1 METLLPHLPAI
12 AATFVLAGIVKGVI
26 GLGLPTVAMGLLGLV
41 MPPAQAAVLLL
52 VPSLVTNVWQL
63 VTGPK
68 FAALA
73 RRLWSMMLAICGG
86 TWVASGVMTGE
97 GVHLATAC
105 LGGALALYALTG
117 LARLRLRVPARSER
131 WAGPAIGAATG
142 LVTGATG
149 VFAMPAVPYLA
160 ALGLERDE
168 LIQALGLAFTVAT
181 VALGIGLAWHH
192 ALPLQG
198 AGASVIAV
206 IPALAGMLAG
216 GWLRARVHPETFR
229 KCFFAGLLVLGAELI
244 WRGVA

>member
-1 METLLPHLPAI
+1 MDTLLPHFAAI
-12 AATFVLAGIVKGVI
+12 TGTFLLAGIVKGVI

-63 VTGPK
+63 LAGPRCG
-68 FAALA
+68 ALA
-73 RRLWSMMLAICGG
+73 RRLWTMMLGICAG
-86 TWVASGVMTGE
+86 TWAASGVMTGD
-97 GVHLATAC
+97 GVHLATAA

-117 LARLRLRVPARSER
+117 LARIRIRVPPRSER

-181 VALGIGLAWHH
+181 IALGIGLAWHD
-192 ALPLQG
+192 ALPLRG
-198 AGASVIAV
+198 AGVSLIAV
-206 IPALAGMLAG
+206 IPALAGMAVG
-216 GWLRARVHPETFR
+216 AWLRARVRPETFR
-229 KCFFAGLLVLGAELI
+229 TCFFAGLLALGAELI